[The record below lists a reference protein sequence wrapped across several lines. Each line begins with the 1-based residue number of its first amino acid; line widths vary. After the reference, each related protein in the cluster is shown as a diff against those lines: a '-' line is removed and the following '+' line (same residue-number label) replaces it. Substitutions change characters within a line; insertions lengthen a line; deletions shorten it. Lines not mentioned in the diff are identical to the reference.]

1 MIHQVYFVQTFV
13 KISLKNWLD
22 KVVVMLQKVEVSQAG
37 KWKCHLANTDTVEV
51 DSIRYTL
58 LEKNRRIFA
67 DMDEVKVIYR

>member
-1 MIHQVYFVQTFV
+1 M
-13 KISLKNWLD
+13 D

-67 DMDEVKVIYR
+67 DMDEVNVIYR